1 MKIEGFFM
9 IIFSSQK
16 KKLIIQEIS
25 AIIYLIVSINIPLP
39 LTGW

>member
-16 KKLIIQEIS
+16 KKADHPGDIS
-25 AIIYLIVSINIPLP
+25 YYIFNRQY
-39 LTGW
+39 